1 MATGLTGG
9 RVPPVPVRLDARG
22 AVGAAGAAG
31 GGEARRAGAG
41 WPRRRV
47 HDGEGGRCHRRPSGG
62 SLLADRNVSV

>member
-41 WPRRRV
+41 
-47 HDGEGGRCHRRPSGG
+47 
-62 SLLADRNVSV
+62 